1 MDSALDWTSDDE
13 FAVDGI
19 SYVCRG
25 VKVGMKSTADR
36 FCIIKPRWQIERY
49 DQLIRET
56 APKNIVELGIWD
68 GGSTAFLAQRARPN
82 KLVALDLEPEPCGAL
97 ESFVETCGLRDA
109 VATYYGVD
117 QADTQKLAEIL
128 DREYQG
134 EPLDLVVDDASH
146 LVVETRRSFNFL
158 FPHLAPGGAYV
169 IEDWSW
175 AHTHYL
181 PLDGTPLS
189 VLVFEL
195 ICACANRP
203 TLIAEIIVQRGSAIV
218 RRGPAV
224 IDPASFDVSTS
235 YGRVGRELMRNL
247 NRPWSDVEPDPSDAI
262 T

>member
-49 DQLIRET
+49 DQLIR
-56 APKNIVELGIWD
+56 
-68 GGSTAFLAQRARPN
+68 
-82 KLVALDLEPEPCGAL
+82 EPEPCGAL

-189 VLVFEL
+189 VLV
-195 ICACANRP
+195 
-203 TLIAEIIVQRGSAIV
+203 S
-218 RRGPAV
+218 
-224 IDPASFDVSTS
+224 S
-235 YGRVGRELMRNL
+235 
-247 NRPWSDVEPDPSDAI
+247 
-262 T
+262 